1 MPGPKKKPLI
11 QQKKPNNLPKTDKE
25 ALERFKENVKKAFNK
40 K

>member
-11 QQKKPNNLPKTDKE
+11 QQKKPKNLPQSDKE
-25 ALERFKENVKKAFNK
+25 VMERFKKSVKEAFNK